1 MKAPLG
7 VLLPQGSD
15 GIEEIQRHL
24 PDGAYIITVGDMT
37 TEKMINLGIVPSL
50 QIVDGLEQRKARR
63 PPELSGAVEIATDNP
78 AAGITD
84 QSINAI
90 KTAFA
95 MQPPVR
101 LLVNGEEDL
110 LVIPACIHAPAN
122 AVVLYGQPGRGL
134 VVVPVSDEIKTRM
147 QALLDMM
154 E

>member
-1 MKAPLG
+1 
-7 VLLPQGSD
+7 
-15 GIEEIQRHL
+15 
-24 PDGAYIITVGDMT
+24 
-37 TEKMINLGIVPSL
+37 
-50 QIVDGLEQRKARR
+50 
-63 PPELSGAVEIATDNP
+63 
-78 AAGITD
+78 
-84 QSINAI
+84 
-90 KTAFA
+90 